1 MSDKATS
8 PSAGGFVLP
17 EGARTFFDY
26 GPQRLF
32 AKVARPTG
40 TRRDLI
46 LFDAYWACLC
56 VGLLARE
63 QAGPDKL
70 EKDRFLVAYP
80 DDYEPYGEYIAGLL
94 VEAELSAVHTENYT
108 EPELE
113 RAIANLLKVS
123 APTRLSPKG
132 LGLLNRYAAGGYQII
147 REKMRPRPT
156 DIPNFLI
163 RYQSVLD
170 QVGSDKVRRGR

>member
-1 MSDKATS
+1 MTNEASSTS
-8 PSAGGFVLP
+8 PGGFVLP

-26 GPQRLF
+26 KPQRLF
-32 AKVARPTG
+32 AEVARPVG
-40 TRRDLI
+40 ARRDLI

-63 QAGPDKL
+63 QAGPEML
-70 EKDRFLVAYP
+70 EREGRFLAAYP
-80 DDYEPYGEYIAGLL
+80 EDYEPFGEYIAGLL
-94 VEAELSAVHTENYT
+94 VEAELSAMHTENFT

-113 RAIANLLKVS
+113 RAIADLLKVS

-132 LGLLNRYAAGGYQII
+132 LGLLNRYAAGGFQII
-147 REKMRPRPT
+147 KDQMRPRPT

-170 QVGSDKVRRGR
+170 QVAAV

>member
-1 MSDKATS
+1 MSDKAVSSS
-8 PSAGGFVLP
+8 PGGFVLP

-26 GPQRLF
+26 EPQRLF
-32 AKVARPTG
+32 AKVARQTG
-40 TRRDLI
+40 ARRDLI

-63 QAGPDKL
+63 QADKL

-80 DDYEPYGEYIAGLL
+80 EDYEPYGEYIAGLL

-113 RAIANLLKVS
+113 RAIADLLKVS

-132 LGLLNRYAAGGYQII
+132 LGLLNRYAAGGYRII
-147 REKMRPRPT
+147 KDQMRPRPT

-170 QVGSDKVRRGR
+170 QVGTN

>member
-1 MSDKATS
+1 MTDKGSSTT
-8 PSAGGFVLP
+8 AGGFVLP

-26 GPQRLF
+26 EPQRLF
-32 AKVARPTG
+32 ARVTRPTG
-40 TRRDLI
+40 ARRDLI

-63 QAGPDKL
+63 QAGPDEL
-70 EKDRFLVAYP
+70 ERDRFLVAYP
-80 DDYEPYGEYIAGLL
+80 EDYEPFGEYIAGLL
-94 VEAELSAVHTENYT
+94 VEAELAAMHTENFS

-113 RAIANLLKVS
+113 HAIADLLKVS

-132 LGLLNRYAAGGYQII
+132 LGLLNRYAAGGFQII
-147 REKMRPRPT
+147 RDQMRPRPT

-170 QVGSDKVRRGR
+170 QVATV